1 MKESPHEE
9 DEELRKKRE
18 REAATDRKVRRSK
31 KRNCCTVFST
41 LHNKHFPGVISWANK
56 KLRTIF
62 IWARFNVMGK

>member
-31 KRNCCTVFST
+31 KRNCFTVLST

-56 KLRTIF
+56 
-62 IWARFNVMGK
+62 N